1 MMKVNIKNRSRKA
14 AAGRAVAGMTIL
26 ASLFFLSC
34 EKDLDVDPRDAV
46 SEDDFLSNP
55 DKAVQLING
64 VYNKMLDYDINSF
77 SWIGITS
84 ITSDDADK
92 GSSSGDNGTDKKKLD
107 DLTFD
112 ASDVSFED
120 VWKGR
125 YAGIYRANNAI
136 YYLDQIDI
144 EEGFKNRL
152 VGEAKFLRA
161 MWYFDL
167 VRCFGGVP
175 LVLGN
180 IDLNDTETI
189 INVVFQRKTKQEV
202 YAQIEAD
209 LLDAIAVLPQK
220 SEYPANDMGRA
231 TRGAAQALLA
241 KAYLYQERWDEAF
254 AMSGEVISSGQ
265 YDLLEDYAQVWREVG
280 ENGAESIFEVQA
292 TASLGIRDYTN
303 VQGPRGTPDLGWGF
317 NSPSENLV
325 NAYEPGDVRKE
336 ATIMFVPSVLWD
348 GFVAPVSW
356 TNPRYNYKAY
366 HSSIAETWG
375 QDGKGMTGKNLRILK
390 YSDILLIRAEAA
402 FHIGNTTEATDRI
415 NEIRDRAGLEALG
428 TVTLQDIW
436 KERRLEMAMEHDRWF
451 DIVRT
456 GQGVTAMAAVGK
468 TFIPG
473 KHELFPI
480 PQAQITASGGRL
492 TQNNGY

>member
-1 MMKVNIKNRSRKA
+1 MKINTINIGNKLAYRA
-14 AAGRAVAGMTIL
+14 MAGVTVL
-26 ASLFFLSC
+26 ASVFFLSC

-46 SEDDFLSNP
+46 SEDDFLNNP
-55 DKAVQLING
+55 DNAIQLING

-136 YYLDQIDI
+136 YYLDQVQV
-144 EEGFKNRL
+144 EEGLKNRL
-152 VGEAKFLRA
+152 VAEAKFLRA
-161 MWYFDL
+161 LWYFDL

-175 LVLGN
+175 VVLGN

-189 INVVFQRKTKQEV
+189 EQVVFQRKTKEEV
-202 YAQIEAD
+202 YAQIEID
-209 LLDAIAVLPQK
+209 LLDAIANLPQK
-220 SEYPANDMGRA
+220 SEYSPNDMGRA
-231 TRGAAQALLA
+231 TKGAAQALLA
-241 KAYLYQERWDEAF
+241 KAYLYQERWEDAF

-265 YDLLEDYAQVWREVG
+265 YGLLEDYAQVWREVG
-280 ENGAESIFEVQA
+280 ENGSESIFEVQA
-292 TASLGIRDYTN
+292 TSALGITDYTN

-317 NSPSENLV
+317 NSPSENLA
-325 NAYEPGDVRKE
+325 NAYEAGDVRRE

-348 GFVAPVSW
+348 GFVAPGSW

-375 QDGKGMTGKNLRILK
+375 AGKGMTGKNLRILK

-402 FHIGNTTEATDRI
+402 FHVGNTGEATDRI
-415 NEIRDRAGLEALG
+415 NEIRERAGLEDLG

-456 GQGVTAMAAVGK
+456 GQGITAMAAVGK
-468 TFIPG
+468 TFVAG